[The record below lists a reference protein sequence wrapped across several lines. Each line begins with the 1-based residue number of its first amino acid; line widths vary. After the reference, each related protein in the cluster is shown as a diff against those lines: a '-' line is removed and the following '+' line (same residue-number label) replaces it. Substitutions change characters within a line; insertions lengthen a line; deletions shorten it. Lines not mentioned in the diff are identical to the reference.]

1 MDKQERIKM
10 LRRHVAEAQTE
21 QTAIQNKLANATLA
35 PNDPQMMVWRNRLA
49 YWERIERDYRARLER
64 LLQDRD

>member
-1 MDKQERIKM
+1 MTDRERIEL
-10 LRRHVAEAQTE
+10 LRRHVAEAQAE

-35 PNDPQMMVWRNRLA
+35 PDAPQMMAWRIRLEH
-49 YWERIERDYRARLER
+49 WERIERDYRARLER